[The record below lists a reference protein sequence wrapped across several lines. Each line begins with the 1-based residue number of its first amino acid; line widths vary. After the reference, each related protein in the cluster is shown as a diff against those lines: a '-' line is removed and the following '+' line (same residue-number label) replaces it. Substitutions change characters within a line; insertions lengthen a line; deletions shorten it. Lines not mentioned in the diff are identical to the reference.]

1 MPARFVR
8 DFAVL
13 DRPLPEVVSI
23 IRDPEVAWL
32 VPLATSAPES
42 DDALPVRLGPRDG
55 QVFSKQYTI
64 QVGEVEEIRDGLV
77 IPTIWKATSTPRLF
91 PTMEAD
97 LLMSPFGG
105 TQTYLSLEGRYRRPL
120 GVIGEQVDDLL
131 LHRLAE
137 RSIRYF
143 LQQVA
148 ANLETFQVRE

>member
-8 DFAVL
+8 DFAIL

-23 IRDPEVAWL
+23 VRDPAAAWL
-32 VPLATSAPES
+32 VPLTTPTPRHV
-42 DDALPVRLGPRDG
+42 DGHPVRLGPRDG
-55 QVFSKQYTI
+55 QVFSKQFTV
-64 QVGEVEEIRDGLV
+64 QVGEVAEIGDGLV
-77 IPTIWKATSTPRLF
+77 IPTVWKATSTPRLF

-97 LLMSPFGG
+97 LLVSPFGES
-105 TQTYLSLEGRYRRPL
+105 QTYISLEGRYRRPL

-137 RSIRYF
+137 RSIRSF

-148 ANLETFQVRE
+148 ANLEISQALE